1 MSGQQSVRNHI
12 HMVEIKMF
20 KILENLRMRAENHD
34 KSKLVPP
41 EKDGWD
47 LMDKEPSYRY
57 GTVEYYKK
65 MKKYYEVFKHHYDVN
80 SHHPEHYG
88 NDISKMDL
96 LDIIE
101 MLCDWLSYKED
112 LTDEEIDST
121 IKGQCKR
128 FNFSDEMQSIL
139 INTAHRN
146 FSKSYFNENDI
157 YMKQKNLFADLKMQ
171 KYLDS

>member
-1 MSGQQSVRNHI
+1 
-12 HMVEIKMF
+12 MVEIKMF